1 MLTIL
6 SFAAIALIVV
16 LGKDIFAPRTK
27 LQPIKIKQTQKAPS
41 KEYMRKDS
49 SRDYR

>member
-16 LGKDIFAPRTK
+16 LGKDLFAPRTK
-27 LQPIKIKQTQKAPS
+27 LQPIKIKREERTNK
-41 KEYMRKDS
+41 RHI
-49 SRDYR
+49 R